1 MNNKEQAFI
10 GGAAVHKEL
19 QGFAAF
25 LAYQSCHQDGGSI
38 TKAMIEASIGLKYF
52 GDPNDTDSIGL
63 AEQLVSGVGVF
74 ASLYESS
81 DTFGIDPRLRT
92 QPSLLMKPALHCL
105 GSHVDI
111 AVGGPQGISLPLLFQ
126 SKLCTGKKSKKNVTG
141 RNAQEQQQDDRIK
154 ARTLLTRA
162 QEITKNGK
170 KALACVMSKH
180 SPYRDYART
189 GNLPSGMVHDDYL
202 QYVREKMYVVLKPDE
217 ATLPI
222 DGGIVGPVSSTSTDT
237 STGHVDNILDT
248 VAGLLDNGANNE
260 DYIEEP
266 PAPAAA
272 PGKMFTFPG
281 YIVFALLGPIVE
293 NDSMLCHRSDLLMSS
308 APVYSTLVEKRTA
321 GRAHRRKLD
330 ADAKRKHR
338 SHSNDSHD
346 VDDDTRSR
354 HTRTTTGTSECHTS
368 SPHQQSIPAATQS
381 EKLQAAGIAQSR
393 IANKGKKMAK
403 VNDRKIAMHLKKV
416 AGKESMIQETKYL
429 IEATSRDDPNRQV
442 FLLELRKLNLEL
454 AAAIDELTMAEEEII
469 EHELADASTAGDI
482 DTMID
487 ATITSILTN
496 ATNNT
501 NKEVLLVD
509 TRMMS
514 PLTAP
519 FQDSNVE

>member
-1 MNNKEQAFI
+1 MNNKEQGFI

-52 GDPNDTDSIGL
+52 GNPNDADSIGL

-74 ASLYESS
+74 ASLYERS
-81 DTFGIDPRLRT
+81 DTFGTDPRLRT
-92 QPSLLMKPALHCL
+92 QASLLMKPALHCL

-111 AVGGPQGISLPLLFQ
+111 PVGGPQGITIPLLFQ
-126 SKLCTGKKSKKNVTG
+126 SKLWNGKRSKKNPTG
-141 RNAQEQQQDDRIK
+141 RTAFQDQQQDDRIK

-202 QYVREKMYVVLKPDE
+202 QYVREKMYVVLNPDDE
-217 ATLPI
+217 AAVA
-222 DGGIVGPVSSTSTDT
+222 IVDNHGDT
-237 STGHVDNILDT
+237 TGHVDNILDT
-248 VAGLLDNGANNE
+248 TPPAGLLLE
-260 DYIEEP
+260 IEEQ
-266 PAPAAA
+266 PAAPQA
-272 PGKMFTFPG
+272 STPGKMFTFPG

-293 NDSMLCHRSDLLMSS
+293 NDSMLCYRSDLLMSS

-321 GRAHRRKLD
+321 GRAHRRKVD
-330 ADAKRKHR
+330 ADANRKHR
-338 SHSNDSHD
+338 RHSDDSY
-346 VDDDTRSR
+346 DDDSSR
-354 HTRTTTGTSECHTS
+354 LTRTTTGTSEQDTS
-368 SPHQQSIPAATQS
+368 SPHPSLQPSAAATLS
-381 EKLQAAGIAQSR
+381 ECIQAAGIAQSR
-393 IANKGKKMAK
+393 IADKGKKKAK
-403 VNDRKIAMHLKKV
+403 VNDRKIAMYLKKV
-416 AGKESMIQETKYL
+416 AGKQSMIQETKYL
-429 IEATSRDDPNRQV
+429 IESTAHDDPNRQV

-454 AAAIDELTMAEEEII
+454 AAAIDELTFAEEQII
-469 EHELADASTAGDI
+469 EHELADASTVGNM

-496 ATNNT
+496 ATGNNNT
-501 NKEVLLVD
+501 NKEQLIVD
-509 TRMMS
+509 RMMS
-514 PLTAP
+514 PLPAP
-519 FQDSNVE
+519 FQDSNLG